1 MNNKNTII
9 HKKFEKVLFE
19 NLNIDKIQKIKN
31 KNYSSLG
38 IDYWNWIEFLGNLEI
53 VFSRDLTETTNK
65 FKIETINQAL
75 TALLTA
81 PKMTNIYKN

>member
-1 MNNKNTII
+1 MNNKNNII
-9 HKKFEKVLFE
+9 NKKFEKVLFE
-19 NLNIDKIQKIKN
+19 NLNIGKINKVKN

-53 VFSRDLTETTNK
+53 IFSRDLTENTNK

-75 TALLTA
+75 IAILNA
-81 PKMTNIYKN
+81 PKITSIYKN

>member
-75 TALLTA
+75 AAVLTA